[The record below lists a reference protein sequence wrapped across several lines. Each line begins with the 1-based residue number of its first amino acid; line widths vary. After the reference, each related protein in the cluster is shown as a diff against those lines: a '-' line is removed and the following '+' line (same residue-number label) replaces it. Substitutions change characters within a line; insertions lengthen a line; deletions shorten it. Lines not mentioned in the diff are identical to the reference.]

1 MSNNWLEN
9 ENFTRTTAIVT
20 LFRCGNLSIILLQI
34 SVTYQKKR
42 FVSECSHRT
51 RHFSNAL
58 VLVLDLKFNSLGVTS
73 MTKLK
78 QTDHFQIFR
87 TLNPCTEIQD
97 AAKNSFSS
105 TTKSTSC
112 GRFLQSLS
120 SGLHNGQN
128 CFNCRVYYTL
138 KYITTLRTDS

>member
-1 MSNNWLEN
+1 
-9 ENFTRTTAIVT
+9 
-20 LFRCGNLSIILLQI
+20 
-34 SVTYQKKR
+34 
-42 FVSECSHRT
+42 
-51 RHFSNAL
+51 
-58 VLVLDLKFNSLGVTS
+58 

-78 QTDHFQIFR
+78 QTDHFRIFR

-105 TTKSTSC
+105 TTKSTSS

-128 CFNCRVYYTL
+128 YFNYRVYHTL
-138 KYITTLRTDS
+138 KYITTLRTDF